1 MNEKS
6 LRYRRIRIERK
17 NAVNHRMLVRAS
29 VLTVLSP
36 APETGDFMPGKTFQ
50 KRNVSSPAPVTMV
63 WPSGEM
69 ARKSTRRVW
78 PVSVVS
84 LDILG

>member
-1 MNEKS
+1 
-6 LRYRRIRIERK
+6 
-17 NAVNHRMLVRAS
+17 
-29 VLTVLSP
+29 
-36 APETGDFMPGKTFQ
+36 
-50 KRNVSSPAPVTMV
+50 VTMV